1 MRLYLLFS
9 ILCWM
14 VHSGY
19 SQLIA
24 APGLKGEKGDKG
36 DRGLPGFPGY
46 QGERGH
52 LDHLEQL
59 DNVDDLDQLD
69 LLDLPQSVD
78 QQWHIVQVNNIFGSV
93 SEDVETLRK
102 TVAKLEKAINFNF
115 ARKVG
120 QKYFVTNKERGSFWK
135 AVEFCSQ
142 PGLELALPQSEEEN
156 SKLAQ
161 LWDEADEKAWINV
174 NTKKAEGNFETNTN
188 NQPLTFTKWGAAQ
201 PDETIQETGC
211 SLLSGDGVWRVV
223 QACSMDAYIICQL

>member
-1 MRLYLLFS
+1 MRLYLLFF

-19 SQLIA
+19 SQLSVP
-24 APGLKGEKGDKG
+24 PGLTGEKGDKG
-36 DRGLPGFPGY
+36 DRGLPGFPGIKGLLGTR
-46 QGERGH
+46 GEPGFTG
-52 LDHLEQL
+52 QL
-59 DNVDDLDQLD
+59 G
-69 LLDLPQSVD
+69 LPGPPGPPGPAIFCGPD
-78 QQWHIVQVNNIFGSV
+78 IFGSV
-93 SEDVETLRK
+93 FEDVETLQK

>member
-1 MRLYLLFS
+1 LELGNSKGTLHTGDNFYLDR
-9 ILCWM
+9 
-14 VHSGY
+14 Y
-19 SQLIA
+19 SQLS
-24 APGLKGEKGDKG
+24 APHGLKGEKGDKG
-36 DRGLPGFPGY
+36 DRGYPGFPGIK
-46 QGERGH
+46 GPAGSRGATGPPGPPGPAGPAGPAAVCGP
-52 LDHLEQL
+52 D
-59 DNVDDLDQLD
+59 
-69 LLDLPQSVD
+69 
-78 QQWHIVQVNNIFGSV
+78 IFGSV

-102 TVAKLEKAINFNF
+102 TIAKLEKAINFNF

-135 AVEFCSQ
+135 AVEFCSR